1 MERLSSSVNVA
12 YHVGLGGIEMNTPE
26 AVIRIISLIITWR
39 LVAYIYKSYN
49 KKISELSK
57 RMKTLETQNDIY
69 IDFIMKLNDILNKRN
84 SQNTD

>member
-1 MERLSSSVNVA
+1 
-12 YHVGLGGIEMNTPE
+12 MNTPE

-57 RMKTLETQNDIY
+57 RMKTLETQHEIY
-69 IDFIMKLNDILNKRN
+69 IDFIMKLNDILNKRDT
-84 SQNTD
+84 QDTD

>member
-1 MERLSSSVNVA
+1 
-12 YHVGLGGIEMNTPE
+12 MNTLE

-57 RMKTLETQNDIY
+57 RMKTLETQNEIY
-69 IDFIMKLNDILNKRN
+69 IDFIMKLNDILNKRDT
-84 SQNTD
+84 QDTD

>member
-1 MERLSSSVNVA
+1 
-12 YHVGLGGIEMNTPE
+12 MNTTE

-39 LVAYIYKSYN
+39 LVAYIFKSYN

-69 IDFIMKLNDILNKRN
+69 IDFVMKLNDILNKRN
-84 SQNTD
+84 SKNTD

>member
-1 MERLSSSVNVA
+1 
-12 YHVGLGGIEMNTPE
+12 MNTTE

-57 RMKTLETQNDIY
+57 RMKTLETQNEIY
-69 IDFIMKLNDILNKRN
+69 IDFIMKLNDILNKRDT
-84 SQNTD
+84 QDTD

>member
-1 MERLSSSVNVA
+1 
-12 YHVGLGGIEMNTPE
+12 MNTPE

-57 RMKTLETQNDIY
+57 RMKRLEKQNDIY
-69 IDFIMKLNDILNKRN
+69 IGFIMKLNDILNKRDT
-84 SQNTD
+84 QDTD

>member
-1 MERLSSSVNVA
+1 
-12 YHVGLGGIEMNTPE
+12 MNTTE

-39 LVAYIYKSYN
+39 LVAYIFKSYN

-69 IDFIMKLNDILNKRN
+69 IDFVMKLNDILNKRN

>member
-1 MERLSSSVNVA
+1 
-12 YHVGLGGIEMNTPE
+12 MNTPE

-57 RMKTLETQNDIY
+57 RMKTLETQNEIY
-69 IDFIMKLNDILNKRN
+69 IDFIMKLNDILNKRDT
-84 SQNTD
+84 QDTD